1 MPFIRQTELD
11 ALRSSVARSQ
21 GELAQ
26 MRIQL
31 ADLRQLNADL
41 REQLETTV
49 KDFKAERTAN
59 RKQELALIDRQMQ
72 SRHLPVV
79 SEKPEKPKVEKPL
92 MLNAAQEA
100 ERDYFI
106 QTYGAQEGNQ
116 LWQDKLKG
124 VPMPFELDEMRM
136 SG

>member
-1 MPFIRQTELD
+1 
-11 ALRSSVARSQ
+11 
-21 GELAQ
+21 
-26 MRIQL
+26 L

-49 KDFKAERTAN
+49 KDFKAERREN
-59 RKQELALIDRQMQ
+59 RRQELALIDRQMQ

-92 MLNAAQEA
+92 VLNAAQEA

-106 QTYGAQEGNQ
+106 EVFGAQEGQ
-116 LWQDKLKG
+116 QRYQDKLQGK
-124 VPMPFELDEMRM
+124 PMPYEMDEMRM